1 MCGEMPV
8 WPVRLAAVSLLLIV
22 AGCGGEKPPYG
33 PEEAMGTFEVEEG
46 FRVELFASEPHIADP
61 VAMEFDEFGRIY
73 VVENPGYPLDVD
85 SANGKVKLLED
96 TGGDGR
102 IDRSTVFAE
111 NLTMPT
117 GVMAWKK
124 GILVTDAPNVLYFED
139 TDGDGRADRREV
151 VLTGFASTNPQHTVS
166 SPLYG
171 LDNWIYLSHEGA
183 VRAVVFDEKFGDPGG
198 EIHYPAR
205 PDGPRLPMERRSLR
219 FRPDGFEL
227 ELLAGPSQ
235 FGQTFNAWGDLFTH
249 NNSDHVRHE
258 VLAARYLERNPALRI
273 ARPWH
278 DMSDHG
284 NASEVYPV
292 TMRPRYEILSG
303 VGRITSASGLTLY
316 AGGKFPAGYENVSF
330 VGEPTHNL
338 VHTDRWFEAGTT
350 FRASR
355 LAAGRE
361 FLASTDSWFRPV
373 NFQVGPDG
381 ALYMVDYYRRVIEH
395 PEWTSADTYASEDFL
410 YQGRGMGRIY
420 RIVPDGFT
428 DSLRGSVAEGGL
440 LGEASGEE
448 LVAALGSDNRWRRR
462 TAQRLLAGQGTEA
475 PVALLEKAAGGE
487 SALAR
492 LHALWTLRGL
502 DRLDDALIFQSLGD
516 PEAGV
521 RRNAL
526 ILAEPRLA
534 DHPEWIEE
542 LLSMAGETDPKVRF
556 QLLCTLGEA
565 RAPKAVALRDKF
577 LFSDIEDR
585 WMQLAALSWRFR
597 PGEAAALFRK
607 AAGGRGLTK
616 PGGNTEA
623 RAGFFE
629 RLASILAASGTPRD
643 AAAVLSAVSRSRRT
657 EDAWWRRA
665 SLEGLAAGLA
675 GRGDSITAAGRRSLL
690 VLFATSEADV
700 RRAALGVLVVAGLD
714 GGDSTVAEAVR
725 RAAAIAADD
734 GAEAEARADAI
745 ALLGLAGPKPHRVL
759 LKSLIHP
766 GQPQPVQREAVKA
779 YGAIPGTETASF
791 LLENWRTMAGPVRYE
806 AAEALYRGEARILR
820 VVEAMENGE
829 IEPWMLSS
837 KHRHR
842 LIMHKDA
849 GLRERA
855 RRLLTQP
862 DAERQAVIEQYEAAL
877 ELDADA
883 ARGKEIFLR
892 VCEKCHL
899 LSGKGGYVGPDL
911 ATVSGR
917 PPTVLLAD
925 ILMPNRSIAQTYES
939 YVVDTKNGES
949 FDGVIGEQ
957 GPAFLILR
965 REEEEDV
972 IQRKDIESMY
982 ATSLSAMPSNLE
994 KEVSVAEMAD
1004 LLRYL
1009 KLARDEEAPAQ

>member
-8 WPVRLAAVSLLLIV
+8 WPVRPAAVSLLLIV
-22 AGCGGEKPPYG
+22 AGCCVEKTPYG
-33 PEEAMGTFEVEEG
+33 PEESIVTFEVEEG

-96 TGGDGR
+96 TDGDGR

-183 VRAVVFDEKFGDPGG
+183 VRAVVFDEKFGDPGA

-258 VLAARYLERNPALRI
+258 VLSARYLERNPALRI

-284 NASEVYPV
+284 NAAEVYPV
-292 TMRPRYEILSG
+292 TVRPRYEILSG

-338 VHTDRWFEAGTT
+338 VHADRWSEAGTT
-350 FRASR
+350 FRATR

-440 LGEASGEE
+440 LGAASGEE
-448 LVAALGSDNRWRRR
+448 LVAALGSDNLWRRR
-462 TAQRLLAGQGTEA
+462 TAQRLLVGQGTEA
-475 PVALLEKAAGGE
+475 PIALLEKAAAN
-487 SALAR
+487 SRSPVAR

-502 DRLDDALIFQSLGD
+502 GRLDDALIFQSLDD
-516 PEAGV
+516 PEAG
-521 RRNAL
+521 
-526 ILAEPRLA
+526 
-534 DHPEWIEE
+534 
-542 LLSMAGETDPKVRF
+542 
-556 QLLCTLGEA
+556 
-565 RAPKAVALRDKF
+565 
-577 LFSDIEDR
+577 
-585 WMQLAALSWRFR
+585 
-597 PGEAAALFRK
+597 
-607 AAGGRGLTK
+607 
-616 PGGNTEA
+616 
-623 RAGFFE
+623 
-629 RLASILAASGTPRD
+629 SG
-643 AAAVLSAVSRSRRT
+643 
-657 EDAWWRRA
+657 
-665 SLEGLAAGLA
+665 
-675 GRGDSITAAGRRSLL
+675 
-690 VLFATSEADV
+690 AT
-700 RRAALGVLVVAGLD
+700 R
-714 GGDSTVAEAVR
+714 
-725 RAAAIAADD
+725 
-734 GAEAEARADAI
+734 
-745 ALLGLAGPKPHRVL
+745 
-759 LKSLIHP
+759 
-766 GQPQPVQREAVKA
+766 
-779 YGAIPGTETASF
+779 
-791 LLENWRTMAGPVRYE
+791 
-806 AAEALYRGEARILR
+806 
-820 VVEAMENGE
+820 
-829 IEPWMLSS
+829 
-837 KHRHR
+837 
-842 LIMHKDA
+842 
-849 GLRERA
+849 
-855 RRLLTQP
+855 
-862 DAERQAVIEQYEAAL
+862 
-877 ELDADA
+877 
-883 ARGKEIFLR
+883 
-892 VCEKCHL
+892 
-899 LSGKGGYVGPDL
+899 
-911 ATVSGR
+911 
-917 PPTVLLAD
+917 
-925 ILMPNRSIAQTYES
+925 
-939 YVVDTKNGES
+939 
-949 FDGVIGEQ
+949 
-957 GPAFLILR
+957 
-965 REEEEDV
+965 
-972 IQRKDIESMY
+972 
-982 ATSLSAMPSNLE
+982 
-994 KEVSVAEMAD
+994 
-1004 LLRYL
+1004 
-1009 KLARDEEAPAQ
+1009 